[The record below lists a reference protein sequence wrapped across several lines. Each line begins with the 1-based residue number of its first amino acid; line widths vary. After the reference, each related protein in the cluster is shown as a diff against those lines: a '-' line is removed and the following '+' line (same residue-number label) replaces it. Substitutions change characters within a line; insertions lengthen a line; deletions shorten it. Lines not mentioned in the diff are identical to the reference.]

1 MEFKRFASTVY
12 GRKQLVDL
20 RFRSMKSD
28 SGELSLEVKL
38 QKPLLQN
45 FIIMHNAS
53 KNNIF
58 NLIRDI
64 HNLENYR
71 VSRKYPFDKLT
82 VLKFRVP

>member
-71 VSRKYPFDKLT
+71 VSGK
-82 VLKFRVP
+82 